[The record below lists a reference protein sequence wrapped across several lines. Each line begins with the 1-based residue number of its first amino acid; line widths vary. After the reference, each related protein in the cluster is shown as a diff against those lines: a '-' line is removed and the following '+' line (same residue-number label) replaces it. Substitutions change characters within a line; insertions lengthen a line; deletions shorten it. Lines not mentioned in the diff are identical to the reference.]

1 MRTLYTLTTNNIATV
16 TDDDKPVFYVGAQ
29 CKSFQRIFLG
39 AVLSSRASH
48 TIFVTEEGREEERTD
63 FLSSNVH

>member
-1 MRTLYTLTTNNIATV
+1 MN
-16 TDDDKPVFYVGAQ
+16 DDELVFYVGAQ

-48 TIFVTEEGREEERTD
+48 TIFVTEEEKKNEQISFRVMFINRAK
-63 FLSSNVH
+63 